1 MKNNPHYKS
10 NHPALTRLGEEL
22 RKNEMRTPISFGE
35 FLDLAAQHPA
45 LVFRDIFQ
53 LFFDMVAFH
62 LYEGKPSPTK
72 NGLLEKESANFDN
85 LFIDDCDNPFF
96 IDNLFANRFIKLTNG
111 FKQGVQ
117 NNNIILFEGP
127 PGSGKSTFL
136 NNLLQKFEEYTR
148 LPEGTMY
155 QTYWRLDIKKLG
167 GFQKLERHWHAIGE
181 KNKKG
186 AEFEET
192 FFAYNTSQEYLH
204 VACPNHDHP
213 ILLIPKEYRRQF
225 LEDLIPDEKF
235 KQRLFTDK
243 EYEWVLKENPCTIC
257 SAMYET
263 LLDILG
269 DPMEVFEM
277 IWVRRAIFSRPYGEG
292 ISVFN
297 PGDMLIEYPIKSP
310 TTQSM
315 LNDLLKSDDI
325 PFIYSTL
332 AKTNNG
338 ILALMDIKE
347 NNIKRLMY
355 LHGVIS
361 DGVHKV
367 ELIEER
373 IKSLFVGLVNPT
385 DKAHYQDIDSFQDRI
400 ITVSVPYILDYNT
413 EVSIFRNRFGKNIDS
428 YFLPGILENIA
439 KIIISTRLNPDS
451 PTIRTWIRYPQKY
464 SKYLDE
470 DSLLLKMEIYAGKTP
485 NWLSEEDLKRFDSKT
500 RKELLAEAEHEGY
513 SGFSGRQ
520 SLNVFNNLFTKFSK
534 NERLITMDMVESYFL
549 KKGKLHEDIPE
560 GFIESLVDM
569 YDFNVLQE
577 VKESMYSYNRE
588 KISKDIQNYLYAIN
602 FEDEDE
608 VLNPYTRE
616 NIQISEDYFY
626 DFEVIVLGASCSVTE
641 RLDFRADARS
651 EYVSVTLA
659 QEINLEG
666 KKITETKQFKSI
678 LDKYTH
684 NLKDNTLIPYLNN
697 DNFRRAILDYGTNS
711 FNSYDQRLKQDVKML
726 IVNLQGNFKYTE
738 EGAKQ
743 VSVYVIDKGLVEKY

>member
-1 MKNNPHYKS
+1 MKNQPHKS
-10 NHPALTRLGEEL
+10 NHPALARLGEEL
-22 RKNEMRTPISFGE
+22 RKNEMRTPIGFRE
-35 FLDLAAQHPA
+35 FLDLAVLHPH

-53 LFFDMVAFH
+53 LFFDMVAFY
-62 LYEGKPSPTK
+62 LYEGKPAPTK
-72 NGLLEKESANFDN
+72 NGLLEKESANFEE
-85 LFIDDCDNPFF
+85 LFIKNCDNPFF

-155 QTYWRLDIKKLG
+155 QVHWRLDIKKLG
-167 GFQKLERHWHAIGE
+167 GFQRLERHWHAVGE
-181 KNKKG
+181 KNRKG
-186 AEFEET
+186 VTDFEET

-213 ILLIPKEYRRQF
+213 ILLIPKEYRKQF
-225 LEDLIPDEKF
+225 LDDLIPDEKF
-235 KQRLFTDK
+235 KRKLFFEK
-243 EYEWVLKENPCTIC
+243 EYEWVLKDNPCTIC
-257 SAMYET
+257 SSLYET
-263 LLDILG
+263 LLNIVG

-277 IWVRRAIFSRPYGEG
+277 VAVRRGLFSRQYGEG

-297 PGDMLIEYPIKSP
+297 PGDVAIEYPIKSP

-325 PFIYSTL
+325 PYIYSTL

-338 ILALMDIKE
+338 ILTLMDIKE

-373 IKSLFVGLVNPT
+373 IKSLFVGLVNPA
-385 DKAHYQDIDSFQDRI
+385 DKEHYENMPSFQDRI

-413 EVSIFRNRFGKNIDS
+413 EVSIFRHRFGKGIDQ

-451 PTIRTWIRYPQKY
+451 PTIRGWVRNPHKY
-464 SKYLDE
+464 SRYLDE
-470 DSLLLKMEIYAGKTP
+470 DLLLLKMEIYAGKTP
-485 NWLSEEDLKRFDSKT
+485 TWLAEEDLKRLDAKT
-500 RKELLAEAEHEGY
+500 RKELLAEAEEEGY
-513 SGFSGRQ
+513 MGFSGRQ

-534 NERLITMDMVESYFL
+534 SERLITMDMVESYFL
-549 KKGKLHEDIPE
+549 KKGKLHEDIPD

-569 YDFNVLQE
+569 YDFTILQE
-577 VKESMYSYNRE
+577 IKEAMYSYNRE
-588 KISKDIQNYLYAIN
+588 KIGKDIQNYLYAIN

-608 VLNPYTRE
+608 VFNPYTQE
-616 NIQISEDYFY
+616 NIPISEDYFY
-626 DFEVIVLGASCSVTE
+626 DFEIIVLGAGCSMIE
-641 RLDFRADARS
+641 RAEFRTDARS
-651 EYVSVTLA
+651 EYVSTTLA
-659 QEINLEG
+659 QEISLEG
-666 KKITETKQFKSI
+666 KKITETRQFKSI

-684 NLKDNTLIPYLNN
+684 NLKENTLLPYLNN
-697 DNFRRAILDYGTNS
+697 DNFRRAILDYGSNS
-711 FNSYDQRLKQDVKML
+711 FNSYDNRIRQDVNML
-726 IVNLQGNFKYTE
+726 LENLQKKFKYTE

-743 VSVYVIDKGLVEKY
+743 VCIYIIDKGLTEMY